1 MLKAVVVFQTVVVGS
16 VSVLLAL
23 TSQPSAREQAT
34 PMLPSSSAAPTESQ
48 TKFEQDAMNDAA
60 QALEA
65 LRSTYRCTY
74 ALKMTEVDP
83 NFDSKIRA
91 NVSNG
96 GDAKIRRIGLPP
108 CPNFQIQ
115 VQHRSM
121 GSGQV
126 RITPSQK
133 KHDEGDPTVKK

>member
-1 MLKAVVVFQTVVVGS
+1 MLKMLGAGI
-16 VSVLLAL
+16 VSVLLGVS
-23 TSQPSAREQAT
+23 SQPLAREQVMPT
-34 PMLPSSSAAPTESQ
+34 PVPPSSGPTDSQ
-48 TKFEQDAMNDAA
+48 TNVEPDAMNDAA

-65 LRSTYRCTY
+65 LRSKYRCTY

-83 NFDSKIRA
+83 DFDSKIRA
-91 NVSNG
+91 NASNS
-96 GDAKIRRIGLPP
+96 GDAKIRRIGPPP
-108 CPNFQIQ
+108 CPNFQVQ